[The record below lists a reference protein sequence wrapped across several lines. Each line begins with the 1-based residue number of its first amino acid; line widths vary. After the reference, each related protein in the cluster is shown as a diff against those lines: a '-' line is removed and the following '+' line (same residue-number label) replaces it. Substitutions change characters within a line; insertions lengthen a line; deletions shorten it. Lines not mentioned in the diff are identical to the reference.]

1 MILWYWRLIKDF
13 LKGPSVL
20 GCQGH
25 FLTRQIVKAV
35 AGFTRQLAGIL
46 CRSGDPSRIVPNSQ
60 GDCLRS
66 TNALHRVWSQ
76 SPLSLFIGQIDHL
89 PTQKRDTRSFKMW
102 IYILLKST
110 HVQAHRIVI
119 IMSYLSTF
127 FMKGLHQYIYFSIKF
142 NWQHLS
148 LLLLLSMLLSSNF
161 KPIMLILE
169 IFASTLPHVRTEVA
183 EVKTRYKS
191 IFSKYSHFEGNL

>member
-1 MILWYWRLIKDF
+1 M
-13 LKGPSVL
+13 
-20 GCQGH
+20 
-25 FLTRQIVKAV
+25 
-35 AGFTRQLAGIL
+35 
-46 CRSGDPSRIVPNSQ
+46 
-60 GDCLRS
+60 
-66 TNALHRVWSQ
+66 
-76 SPLSLFIGQIDHL
+76 
-89 PTQKRDTRSFKMW
+89 
-102 IYILLKST
+102 

-148 LLLLLSMLLSSNF
+148 LLLLLSVLLSSNF

-169 IFASTLPHVRTEVA
+169 IFASTLPHARTEVA

-191 IFSKYSHFEGNL
+191 IFSTVLYTVSSVADNYITTLTL